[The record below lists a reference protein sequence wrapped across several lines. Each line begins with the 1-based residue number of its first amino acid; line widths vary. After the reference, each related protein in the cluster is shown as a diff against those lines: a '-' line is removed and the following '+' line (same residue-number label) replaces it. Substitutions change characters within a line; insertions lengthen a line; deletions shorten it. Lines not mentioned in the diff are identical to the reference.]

1 MERMRSTTLW
11 VLLGPVLGACG
22 FKVGSSSS
30 VDGSVIDARID
41 APPLVDAPIDGPGTM
56 LCPWPYTPAH
66 IDPCGGLPAT
76 TLGDLDLSMAGTY
89 AFDSGTV
96 ILQPPSGALIP
107 LTTTIVN
114 GAKIIWVHQLR
125 VQAGVTLRLTGTA
138 PVVIVATNMITID
151 GTVDASS
158 RGAASLVND
167 GAGASPTA
175 ICLPTVAGNGAPCSQ
190 GGSGGGGGGFG
201 TFGGN
206 GGYGGVG
213 QNCVA
218 GQDGNGISG
227 GAGGPVSAVT
237 TIRGG
242 CNGGAGAIGNAAGP
256 GLGGRGGGAV
266 YLVARDQVT
275 VSATGKVLAGGAGG
289 RAATA
294 GRSAGGGGGS
304 GGMIRVAGNLVTVA
318 GVLAANGGGGG
329 GGCNGNPAMPG
340 QDGHPN
346 DTVALGGAKESA
358 GEDGGAG
365 AFLTTNAVGGGDAG
379 RGGGGG
385 GGGVGVI
392 QLQTGFTPP
401 VTSNATL
408 SPPPT

>member
-1 MERMRSTTLW
+1 MERMRSSISS
-11 VLLGPVLGACG
+11 LLFGLLLGACG
-22 FKVGSSSS
+22 FKVSSSS
-30 VDGSVIDARID
+30 SADGSVIDARID
-41 APPLVDAPIDGPGTM
+41 APPLADAPLDSPGTM
-56 LCPWPYTPAH
+56 LCPWPYLPAY
-66 IDPCGGLPAT
+66 IDPCNMMPAT
-76 TLGDLDLSMAGTY
+76 PLGDLDLSMAGTY

-96 ILQPPSGALIP
+96 SLQPPSGALIP

-114 GAKIIWVHQLR
+114 GAKVIWVHQLR
-125 VQAGVTLRLTGTA
+125 VQAGVRLRLTGTA
-138 PVVIVATNMITID
+138 PVYVVATSAITID

-158 RGAASLVND
+158 RGAPSLVND
-167 GAGASPTA
+167 GAGAGPAA
-175 ICLPTVAGNGAPCSQ
+175 ICLSTIAGNGAPCSN

-213 QNCVA
+213 SNCVA

-227 GAGGPVSAVT
+227 GAGGSVSPVT

-242 CNGGAGAIGNAAGP
+242 CNGGAGAIGNNPGP
-256 GLGGRGGGAV
+256 GTGGRGGGAV
-266 YLVARDQVT
+266 YLLARDQVT

-289 RAATA
+289 RGASG

-304 GGMIRVAGNLVTVA
+304 GGMIRIAGNLVTVA

-329 GGCNGNPAMPG
+329 GGCNGNAAMPG
-340 QDGHPN
+340 DDGHP
-346 DTVALGGAKESA
+346 DQSVALGGVKENSGA
-358 GEDGGAG
+358 DGGEG
-365 AFLTTNAVGGGDAG
+365 GFLTTNAVGGGDAS

-392 QLQTGFTPP
+392 QLQAGSAP
-401 VTSNATL
+401 VTSGAII
-408 SPPPT
+408 SPPPI